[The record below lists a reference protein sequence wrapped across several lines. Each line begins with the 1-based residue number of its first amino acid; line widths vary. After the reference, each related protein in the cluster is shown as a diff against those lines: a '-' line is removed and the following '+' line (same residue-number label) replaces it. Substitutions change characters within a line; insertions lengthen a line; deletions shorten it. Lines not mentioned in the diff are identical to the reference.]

1 MAEDNKKK
9 YSQWMIN
16 FLLSLLLVAYGF
28 IFNSTL
34 HRIDKVETKVEEL
47 NPIFTQIQTDLA
59 EIKTNIIW
67 LKNNK

>member
-47 NPIFTQIQTDLA
+47 NPIFTQIQTDLV

-67 LKNNK
+67 LKNNN

>member
-47 NPIFTQIQTDLA
+47 NPIFTQIQTDLV

>member
-59 EIKTNIIW
+59 EIKVNINW
-67 LKNNK
+67 LKNNN